1 MNHEN
6 PQGRTVAATLL
17 VVAGI
22 LFALF
27 PLTRP
32 FAPGGGADTLEQ
44 FGSIWWTLAHLAGA
58 AAFILTAL
66 AFAELRIAPLAT
78 AAIGVGSALTLLY
91 FGAETF
97 ALHELTAVDGE
108 TALEL
113 AELIRTGTAA
123 MIAFG
128 VGLLLVA
135 VGAIVVLVSAVRAR
149 WISVLPAGISAA
161 GYLLYIPQ
169 FFVSPTLRI
178 AHGVLMLIGCAWV
191 AYELVKSDRA
201 GNVNPVDAPAYSER
215 STITGA

>member
-6 PQGRTVAATLL
+6 PRRRMSAAALL
-17 VVAGI
+17 MAAGV

-32 FAPGGGADTLEQ
+32 FAPDGGADTLEQ
-44 FGSIWWTLAHLAGA
+44 FGSIWWTVAHLAGA

-66 AFAELRIAPLAT
+66 AFAALRVAPLAA
-78 AAIGVGSALTLLY
+78 AAISVGSALTLLY
-91 FGAETF
+91 FGSETF
-97 ALHELTAVDGE
+97 ALHELTAVDDE

-113 AELIRTGTAA
+113 AELIRSGTAA
-123 MIAFG
+123 MIVFG

-149 WISVLPAGISAA
+149 WIPMVPAGILAA

-178 AHGVLMLIGCAWV
+178 AHGILMLIGCAWV
-191 AYELVKSDRA
+191 AYELTKPDPT
-201 GNVNPVDAPAYSER
+201 VNGTGEPRYSER

>member
-6 PQGRTVAATLL
+6 PRRRMAAALL
-17 VVAGI
+17 AAAGI
-22 LFALF
+22 LFATF

-32 FAPGGGADTLEQ
+32 FPPGGGADTLAE
-44 FGSIWWTLAHLAGA
+44 FGSIWWTVAHLAGA
-58 AAFILTAL
+58 AAFVVTAFAL
-66 AFAELRIAPLAT
+66 AMLRIAPLAT

-97 ALHELTAVDGE
+97 ALHQLTAVDDE
-108 TALEL
+108 TARDL
-113 AELIRTGTAA
+113 AELIRSGTVA

-128 VGLLLVA
+128 VGLVLVA
-135 VGAIVVLVSAVRAR
+135 AGVIAVLVSTVRAR
-149 WISVLPAGISAA
+149 WISVLPAGVLSA

-178 AHGVLMLIGCAWV
+178 AHGVFMLIGCAWV
-191 AYELVKSDRA
+191 AYELAKSDSA
-201 GNVNPVDAPAYSER
+201 ANLTPAETPDYSER

>member
-6 PQGRTVAATLL
+6 PQRRTVAATLL

-44 FGSIWWTLAHLAGA
+44 FGSIWWTVAHLVGA
-58 AAFILTAL
+58 AAFLLTAF
-66 AFAELRIAPLAT
+66 AFAELHIAPRAT

-91 FGAETF
+91 FGSETF
-97 ALHELTAVDGE
+97 ALHELTAVDGD

-135 VGAIVVLVSAVRAR
+135 VGVIVVLVSAVRRR
-149 WISVLPAGISAA
+149 WTPVLPAGITAA
-161 GYLLYIPQ
+161 GFLLYIPQ

-178 AHGVLMLIGCAWV
+178 AHGVLMLIGCALV

-201 GNVNPVDAPAYSER
+201 QDVDAADAPDYSAR